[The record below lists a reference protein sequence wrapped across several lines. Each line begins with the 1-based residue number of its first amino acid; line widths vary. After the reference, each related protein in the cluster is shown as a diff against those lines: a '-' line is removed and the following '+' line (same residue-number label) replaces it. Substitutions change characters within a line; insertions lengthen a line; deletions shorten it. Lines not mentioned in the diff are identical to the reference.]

1 MTTALSLLVV
11 GLLLGIRHA
20 SDPDHV
26 VAVST
31 IVSRQRSLP
40 GAVGIGALWGLGH
53 TATVFVIGTAI
64 VLFKLAITP
73 RVGLAMEFC
82 VALMLIVL
90 GVQNLR
96 AARSGVPAAAPAR
109 LRPLVVGMVHGLAGS
124 AAVTLAVIALIPDP
138 LWALACLVVFG
149 LGTMLGMALITLAIA
164 VPAVYAAG
172 RVDRLERGLR
182 FASGVASV
190 GFGLFLAHQIGVV
203 EGLFSDSPT
212 WEPK

>member
-1 MTTALSLLVV
+1 MTTAISLLVV

-31 IVSRQRSLP
+31 IVSRERSLL

-53 TATVFVIGTAI
+53 TATVFAIGTAI

-73 RVGLAMEFC
+73 RIGLAMEFC

-96 AARSGVPAAAPAR
+96 AARTGAAAPAPAR
-109 LRPLVVGMVHGLAGS
+109 LRPLAVGMVHGLAGS
-124 AAVTLAVIALIPDP
+124 AAVTLAVIALIPEP
-138 LWALACLVVFG
+138 LWALACLAVFG
-149 LGTMLGMALITLAIA
+149 FGTMLGMALITLAIA
-164 VPAVYAAG
+164 VPSVYAAG
-172 RVDRLERGLR
+172 RVDRIERGLR
-182 FASGVASV
+182 LATGVASV

-203 EGLFSDSPT
+203 DGLFSDSPR

>member
-31 IVSRQRSLP
+31 IVSRERSLL

-53 TATVFVIGTAI
+53 TATVFAIGTAI

-96 AARSGVPAAAPAR
+96 AARASAPVPAPAK
-109 LRPLVVGMVHGLAGS
+109 LRPLAVGMIHGVAGS

-138 LWALACLVVFG
+138 AWALACLLVFG
-149 LGTMLGMALITLAIA
+149 VGTMMGMALITLAIA
-164 VPAVYAAG
+164 LPAAYAAA
-172 RVDRLERGLR
+172 RVDRFERGLR

-190 GFGLFLAHQIGVV
+190 AFGLFLAHQIGVV
-203 EGLFSDSPT
+203 DGLFSGTPR

>member
-31 IVSRQRSLP
+31 IVSRQRSLL

-53 TATVFVIGTAI
+53 TATVFVIGTGI

-73 RVGLAMEFC
+73 RLGLAMEFC

-96 AARSGVPAAAPAR
+96 AARSRMPLPAPAR

-172 RVDRLERGLR
+172 RVDRIERGLR

-190 GFGLFLAHQIGVV
+190 GFGLFLAHQIGVAD
-203 EGLFSDSPT
+203 GLFTDSPR